1 MASSSDASRK
11 RRGKAVVIEE
21 DTFDAH
27 RFKTLF
33 HEHFFNS
40 NIASKPII
48 PDTRFDLEEDQYP
61 QIRQQIELRGWKR
74 LNKPKKRISQT
85 IIREFYANARI
96 DPNNEMA
103 SSSDASRKRRG
114 KAVVIEEDT
123 FDAHRFK
130 TPFHEHFFNSNVA
143 SKPIIPDTRFDLE
156 EDQYPQIR
164 QQIELRPRF
173 HTFVRGMLVNF
184 SMNRIKTIM
193 KVEGPLNSETSYRAR
208 MVEGNQDLDAVTRD
222 LCVEGAVWSLG
233 ARNNPLYLKR
243 SDLNPVARG
252 WHEFIIHN
260 IMPTTNQSEVT
271 LNRAVLIHCIMSSQE
286 VRVEKIIVD
295 AMMNIINKLHTS
307 KPPLAFPNIIAR
319 LCEEMEI
326 SFLASG
332 PDMANMS
339 KNQTEF
345 YDSMLAQ
352 QTAYGLRLQEME
364 TRQQEMW
371 QFQQEV
377 WQAQHQFQQD
387 VRNYQEQQREQFQFF
402 QKEQEKMQK
411 ELTNYKKNFSSHM
424 GKLHAA
430 HEEQKTKMG
439 QTNQI
444 LINHALDSQAGNM
457 YTHWALQQSN
467 QNLVPMIP
475 TKIPPAIRD
484 NFKAGRPLFH
494 GMLRPWLPEGSSN
507 ALGQQATLAVD
518 VPRNPNA
525 NADDED

>member
-11 RRGKAVVIEE
+11 RRGKAVVVDE

-27 RFKTLF
+27 RFKTPF

-40 NIASKPII
+40 NVASKPII
-48 PDTRFDLEEDQYP
+48 LDTRFNLEEDQYP
-61 QIRQQIELRGWKR
+61 QIRQQIEFCGWKR

-96 DPNNEMA
+96 DPNNEV
-103 SSSDASRKRRG
+103 G
-114 KAVVIEEDT
+114 
-123 FDAHRFK
+123 
-130 TPFHEHFFNSNVA
+130 
-143 SKPIIPDTRFDLE
+143 
-156 EDQYPQIR
+156 
-164 QQIELRPRF
+164 PRF

-184 SMNRIKTIM
+184 R
-193 KVEGPLNSETSYRAR
+193 
-208 MVEGNQDLDAVTRD
+208 
-222 LCVEGAVWSLG
+222 AVWSLG

-243 SDLNPVARG
+243 SDLNPVTRG

-271 LNRAVLIHCIMSSQE
+271 LNRVVLIHCIMSSQE

-332 PDMANMS
+332 PVEAMPKKRYITPAPADGYGWGKLQEDMANM
-339 KNQTEF
+339 K
-345 YDSMLAQ
+345 A
-352 QTAYGLRLQEME
+352 
-364 TRQQEMW
+364 W
-371 QFQQEV
+371 QV
-377 WQAQHQFQQD
+377 QHQFQQD
-387 VRNYQEQQREQFQFF
+387 VRNYQEQQREQFQSF
-402 QKEQEKMQK
+402 QKEQEKLQK

-430 HEEQKTKMG
+430 HEEQKTKIG
-439 QTNQI
+439 QTNQV
-444 LINHALDSQAGNM
+444 LVNHALDSQAGNM
-457 YTHWALQQSN
+457 YTHWALQQAN

-475 TKIPPAIRD
+475 TKIPPAIRE

-494 GMLRPWLPEGSSN
+494 GMLHPWPPEGSSN
-507 ALGQQATLAVD
+507 ALGQQATPAVD

-525 NADDED
+525 KSDDEN